1 MIINQHMLHED
12 TLGIDMHVHD
22 NRKMDVAIHI
32 KKEKKIS
39 LQLSL
44 QIIQEEKKKHS
55 NVFDRDS
62 QLFQRKNKIS
72 SQ

>member
-12 TLGIDMHVHD
+12 TLRIDMHVHD

-39 LQLSL
+39 P
-44 QIIQEEKKKHS
+44 IEFANNPRRKEKTFKC
-55 NVFDRDS
+55 
-62 QLFQRKNKIS
+62 I
-72 SQ
+72 